1 MENLE
6 KNALMKEMNVDESMN
21 VNGGWNLDYAIMGAA
36 AVCPLGPGASLI
48 AFAVCGFF

>member
-1 MENLE
+1 MKNLE
-6 KNALMKEMNVDESMN
+6 ENAFMQEMNVNEAMN

-36 AVCPLGPGASLI
+36 AVCPLGPGASLL